1 MKKNVKDYKPNANPN
16 QNKNVNLKSKGSNSM
31 KKNRRITAILTAA
44 CLAMPLACTASVPF
58 GAIAD
63 ENPTHTI
70 TLNVVTGTENTTYGA
85 YQILKGTVVNDQ
97 LTVTDWGDGFADGDV
112 EELLNVLQ
120 DDTYQTSIQGKSV
133 ANPVKGDFDNITIAG
148 RSQAS
153 AIAFADDLSS
163 IRTNTAKVQFV
174 AEVLHNYATV
184 ASGTASGNKITGLDD
199 GYYIIKDLATSDK
212 NDDSSNYTAQSLGIL
227 QVAGDNLT
235 VTPKIALPTI
245 DKQVKENSTGAW
257 GDAADYENGS
267 AVPFRTTVTLPSNL
281 DLYEHYYLYI
291 SDNLDDKFKVP
302 TNVTLKIGTAY
313 DTATTISAST
323 NCRINIVDNDVKISI
338 EDVKALKENVSS
350 DDKIFLEYNS
360 IIQNA
365 STAGVGQACIYYSH
379 DPNVY
384 PYHPNLN
391 DDIEDEPKNLK
402 DIEVPGGTTIPA
414 GTEPYEGD
422 TPYDIVKVYAYGL
435 QIHKQD
441 KVTRADLGGATFK
454 IKNSEGKWAKEP
466 PTEATGIS
474 SFEWVSNEADATA
487 YTTTLSDGGD
497 VSISG
502 LDAGTYYIKEAVAPT
517 GYNPLTSDI
526 KLEIIPEYN
535 GSELT
540 TVVYKI
546 DDVAIDNSF
555 NKQFPRVTIENN
567 KGTTLPTTGGIGT
580 KIFYIVG
587 GMLVVGSGA
596 ALVIKKRVGKDEE

>member
-97 LTVTDWGDGFADGDV
+97 LTVTGWGDGFADGDV
-112 EELLNVLQ
+112 EELLNALKAA
-120 DDTYQTSIQGKSV
+120 TYQTSIPGKTI
-133 ANPVKGDFDNITIAG
+133 ANPVKNDFNNITIAE

-153 AIAFADDLSS
+153 AITFADDLSS
-163 IRTNTAKVQFV
+163 IRTNETKVQFV
-174 AEVLHNYATV
+174 AEVLSRFTSV
-184 ASGTASGNKITGLDD
+184 KSGTASGNKITGLAD
-199 GYYIIKDLATSDK
+199 GYYIVKDLATSL
-212 NDDSSNYTAQSLGIL
+212 DDEPEADADFFYDTHSLGIL
-227 QVAGDNLT
+227 QVAGKDLN
-235 VTPKIALPTI
+235 VTPKIGLPTI

-281 DLYEHYYLYI
+281 DLYEHYYMEI
-291 SDNLDDKFKVP
+291 IDELDEKFKVP
-302 TNVTLKIGTAY
+302 TNITVKIGTTY
-313 DTATTISAST
+313 ENATDVTVVEAGGSG
-323 NCRINIVDNDVKISI
+323 NCRKYIDDNDLTITI
-338 EDVKALKENVSS
+338 EDIKELKENISP
-350 DDKIFLEYNS
+350 DDKIFIEYNS

-365 STAGVGQACIYYSH
+365 SFFGKGEVHLYYSN
-379 DPNVY
+379 DPNLY
-384 PYHPNLN
+384 TYQPNVN
-391 DDIEDEPKNLK
+391 DNVQDEPLDLK
-402 DIEVPGGTTIPA
+402 TGLESSGGK
-414 GTEPYEGD
+414 
-422 TPYDIVKVYAYGL
+422 TPLDIVKVYAYGL

-441 KVTRADLGGATFK
+441 GVTKADLSGAKFK
-454 IKNSEGKWAKEP
+454 IKNSAGKWRKDAYNS
-466 PTEATGIS
+466 TTGIQAY
-474 SFEWVSNEADATA
+474 EWVDNEADAYI
-487 YTTTLSDGGD
+487 YTTGGD
-497 VSISG
+497 GDITENITG
-502 LDAGTYYIKEAVAPT
+502 LDAGTYFIKEAVAPE
-517 GYNPLTSDI
+517 GYNVLDSDV

-546 DDVAIDNSF
+546 NNDAIDKSPTA
-555 NKQFPRVTIENN
+555 QLPRVTIENN